1 MFALDGNM
9 VDMAAATGG
18 VVVPLIKSA
27 KTYWCKSFTHLSKDK
42 IIVDVFNG
50 VMIAPFVMMILS
62 VFSND
67 MMKMLME
74 SSKLTI
80 AIGGFA
86 GLIFVSSELMK
97 D

>member
-1 MFALDGNM
+1 MFALDGNI

-18 VVVPLIKSA
+18 VVVPLVKA
-27 KTYWCKSFTHLSKDK
+27 LKTWWCNSIEHLSKDK

-67 MMKMLME
+67 MMKLLME

-86 GLIFVSSELMK
+86 GLIFVSAELSK
-97 D
+97 